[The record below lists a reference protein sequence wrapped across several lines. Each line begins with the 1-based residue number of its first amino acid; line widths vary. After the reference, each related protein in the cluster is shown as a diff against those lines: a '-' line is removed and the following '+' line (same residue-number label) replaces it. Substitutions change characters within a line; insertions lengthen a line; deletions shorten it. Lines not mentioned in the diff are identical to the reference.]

1 MPSQKTEHLNLR
13 VESEFAQAIDAKRI
27 ALSRELRYIPSRS
40 EIIRFALESYLDLK
54 GGGNAQ
60 GAPSPSGL
68 EGEVGAGAPAA
79 PVKRRRG
86 QT

>member
-1 MPSQKTEHLNLR
+1 MTDAKAVQLNVR
-13 VESEFAQAIDAKRI
+13 VEAHIEQAIDAKRI

-79 PVKRRRG
+79 PVKRRRSR
-86 QT
+86 T